1 MGTTVSTVP
10 PIDRRTDRGSTLSH
24 IAQGRPAGRCWREM
38 ARCEGPAPL
47 GGSTL
52 PPMRTR
58 LAEGRR
64 RSPSGGF
71 SANPSAVGRPH
82 FSSLWTIEKVDRFLP
97 AGIFPV

>member
-52 PPMRTR
+52 PPH
-58 LAEGRR
+58 AHEVGRR
-64 RSPSGGF
+64 AAEIAERG
-71 SANPSAVGRPH
+71 
-82 FSSLWTIEKVDRFLP
+82 
-97 AGIFPV
+97 